1 MDHDFC
7 HRTLKC
13 STRVR
18 AAALCALA
26 TLLSLSGCAGDP
38 QTFSYYSRDDAL
50 PAATASGLPEPG
62 STVCLASAGG
72 YPAALDVFLRRA
84 LTDRGY
90 RVVMEAPRSGV
101 CRFQVLMTARAGAN
115 PGELPQWM
123 SLDFRDLYTGET
135 QHADWRRSE
144 VRPAFIR
151 THSALSPSDGSALIA
166 GPYVDPAMIVTNLVD
181 QLFPTPTAAK
191 K

>member
-38 QTFSYYSRDDAL
+38 QTFSYYSRDDAQ
-50 PAATASGLPEPG
+50 PTATASGLPEPG

-72 YPAALDVFLRRA
+72 YPAALGRVPLSGADDRACRRQPRRA
-84 LTDRGY
+84 
-90 RVVMEAPRSGV
+90 A
-101 CRFQVLMTARAGAN
+101 A
-115 PGELPQWM
+115 
-123 SLDFRDLYTGET
+123 
-135 QHADWRRSE
+135 
-144 VRPAFIR
+144 
-151 THSALSPSDGSALIA
+151 
-166 GPYVDPAMIVTNLVD
+166 VDES
-181 QLFPTPTAAK
+181 
-191 K
+191 